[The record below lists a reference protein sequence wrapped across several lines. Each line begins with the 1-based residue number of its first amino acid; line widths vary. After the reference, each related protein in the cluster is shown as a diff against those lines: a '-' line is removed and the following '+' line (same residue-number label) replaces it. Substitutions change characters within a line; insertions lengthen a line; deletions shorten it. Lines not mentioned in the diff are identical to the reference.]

1 MLKFAIATWNFI
13 CYISKQTY
21 TGQYLSLAIVDWSLN
36 PIHLRVKMTKMLRQS
51 WYPGNFFPRTKTMP
65 ALLNNQ
71 RRSAV
76 LQCLCFATGTR
87 KWPRFV
93 RMFKALLSFTT
104 INLTATEIFFMV
116 IPFSLMTPKE
126 DAAQNVPN
134 TQVNFLLLCHIL
146 GSSILNVL
154 GGTGLIDHPCLA
166 QPVELKQLNNTGPP
180 LQRRSERCTKPYSK
194 HPAPYT
200 HSHFPTCVS
209 STLKDEQH

>member
-1 MLKFAIATWNFI
+1 M
-13 CYISKQTY
+13 
-21 TGQYLSLAIVDWSLN
+21 WSLN

-87 KWPRFV
+87 KWLRFV

-104 INLTATEIFFMV
+104 INLRATEIFFYGHS
-116 IPFSLMTPKE
+116 F
-126 DAAQNVPN
+126 
-134 TQVNFLLLCHIL
+134 
-146 GSSILNVL
+146 
-154 GGTGLIDHPCLA
+154 
-166 QPVELKQLNNTGPP
+166 QLDDSKR
-180 LQRRSERCTKPYSK
+180 RRSTKRSQYSGEFLAPVLYSWLFNIKCFWEALAWKTTHVWHSQWSSSSWIIQDHHCREGERDAQGQYSK

-200 HSHFPTCVS
+200 HSHFPNLWEMAPRWVDLNS
-209 STLKDEQH
+209 HLRDTLHLVM